1 MSQTMHT
8 PGSTTWPQLAEGL
21 YSFLTER
28 QATIE
33 YEFDNMSVQIPR
45 DAGDDAPQA
54 RWKLDGT
61 LRIRTS
67 DPGAGRA

>member
-1 MSQTMHT
+1 MSQTTYT
-8 PGSTTWPQLAEGL
+8 PTAATWPQLAEGL
-21 YSFLTER
+21 YAFLTER

-33 YEFDNMSVQIPR
+33 YQFDNMSVQIPR
-45 DAGDDAPQA
+45 DAGDEVPQA

-67 DPGAGRA
+67 ESGSEAA